1 MDISKLSHDK
11 AKVSSALLYKEQA
24 IIAKAAVKIMIPSR
38 YFDVGIAITDP
49 ETYTMAVFA
58 IIVEDKFFSCALA
71 TTLMK
76 LTPTDRYEIMVEEEA
91 YTIFE
96 FDKGAVITPNRNL
109 IVRDTLIYDAWE
121 SYISKTKWPWYVTDE
136 NVSIIFEDARK
147 WTGVQL
153 GGNPAI
159 VQMIFSTIIRTKGNL
174 NLKYRHALI
183 DNPTAKAEPV
193 DLRSII
199 YGPSNTF
206 SRLNGPYAR
215 EGLPTALVNQSERSE
230 PFEELIRR

>member
-11 AKVSSALLYKEQA
+11 AKVSSAWMYKDQA
-24 IIAKAAVKIMIPSR
+24 IVAKAALKIMIPSR
-38 YFDVGIAITDP
+38 YFDAGLAIVDP
-49 ETYTMAVFA
+49 ETYTLAVFA
-58 IIVEDKFFSCALA
+58 IIVEDKYFACSLA
-71 TTLMK
+71 TSLMK
-76 LTPTDRYEIMVEEEA
+76 LMPTDRYEVMVDEEA

-96 FDKGAVITPNRNL
+96 FDKGAVVTPNRNL
-109 IVRDTLIYDAWE
+109 VVRDTLIYDGWE
-121 SYISKTKWPWYVTDE
+121 MFISKTKWPWYVTDE

-147 WTGVQL
+147 WTGVKL
-153 GGNPAI
+153 GSTPAI

-174 NLKYRHALI
+174 NQKYRHALV
-183 DNPTAKAEPV
+183 DNPMAQMEPV

-206 SRLNGPYAR
+206 SRLNGPYAK

-230 PFEELIRR
+230 PFEELFRR